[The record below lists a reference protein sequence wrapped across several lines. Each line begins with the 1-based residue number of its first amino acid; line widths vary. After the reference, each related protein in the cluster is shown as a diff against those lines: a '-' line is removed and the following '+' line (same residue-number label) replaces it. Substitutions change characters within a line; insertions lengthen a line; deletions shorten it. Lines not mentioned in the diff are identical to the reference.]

1 MRMWQGKALDCSF
14 NAFSSRLYFLSFKMY
29 ECNARCL
36 ASLGLDP
43 SVARHPLW
51 LSGLP
56 LSFHPPAKISK
67 AVTALAACICD
78 WRNCHSWPSLILVS
92 KSENLSSPGSSSRLL
107 DSPFSGPSF
116 GLSPWVVSSLLLP
129 INGVASS
136 HLLSENDS
144 QLCVSNLRF
153 LLNSVSV
160 LPFLPQSSLLAR
172 KDHHCVSTQAKTL
185 ITPFLT
191 FHIQP
196 NCKAL
201 LVLSLKCVGDVLT
214 SVSPS
219 PPPSTLSRSP
229 SPTGGLQCPPYPPLH
244 FPSSPTTCSPEKTPV
259 VYEFIHRYLL
269 CLITTV
275 SPPSSSVPRTLEGA
289 QQIIKK

>member
-1 MRMWQGKALDCSF
+1 MSCFLRVGP
-14 NAFSSRLYFLSFKMY
+14 FSSLT
-29 ECNARCL
+29 
-36 ASLGLDP
+36 P
-43 SVARHPLW
+43 SLW

-144 QLCVSNLRF
+144 QLCVSNLMF

-160 LPFLPQSSLLAR
+160 VPFLAQSSLLV
-172 KDHHCVSTQAKTL
+172 K
-185 ITPFLT
+185 ITSVYPPRPKLWSHPFS
-191 FHIQP
+191 HISYPTPLQSP
-196 NCKAL
+196 TG
-201 LVLSLKCVGDVLT
+201 SLKCIGDVLM

-229 SPTGGLQCPPYPPLH
+229 SPTGGLQYPPYLSLH
-244 FPSSPTTCSPEKTPV
+244 FPSSSPTTCSPEKTPV
-259 VYEFIHRYLL
+259 FYEFIHRYLL

-275 SPPSSSVPRTLEGA
+275 SSPSSSVPRTLEGA